1 MRYLE
6 FKALN
11 EDYKTVTVKFQQ
23 EDPAPSIEDIKAAMS
38 QFKQMQQRFQGNEK
52 NIDYWGKQGWQ
63 NFKSFIDAQS
73 QRPTKSQ
80 QKKQVKSQRGRSIT
94 LDENDKWLI
103 VIPLDKEASCFY
115 GKDTDWCTTKQDHD
129 YFDQYFFDDKT
140 TLVYYLH
147 KKTGAKWA
155 TASRYTSKG
164 ELDNEYF
171 DKNDNHLD
179 PEEFTQ
185 QTGIDPEKY
194 IQRALGPS
202 VQDTATGA
210 RGKIQQTRNNMKK
223 LLKVARDTGTPNR
236 ELETL
241 ILNTKNVE
249 VGEQYL
255 DGITKGGTKQ
265 VELDQDMQLFVL
277 ARADQ
282 HIADIS
288 NITTKTLMKAAN
300 MYTDSLSSFKGVDI
314 PFEVEK
320 AAIDK
325 NTMSVEYI
333 PNASD
338 EALEYAIDKDP
349 DMIDS
354 QVFIDQGTEKYAK
367 LLQRATINAV
377 GDKNEAHPDEILR
390 WLQSIFSIQ
399 GANDE
404 TPVLIKHLWHYCRWI
419 SKYYADHN
427 GTIAVNRYL
436 QFLVRRRD
444 FPEDTAKKLSK
455 TLTD

>member
-1 MRYLE
+1 
-6 FKALN
+6 
-11 EDYKTVTVKFQQ
+11 
-23 EDPAPSIEDIKAAMS
+23 
-38 QFKQMQQRFQGNEK
+38 
-52 NIDYWGKQGWQ
+52 
-63 NFKSFIDAQS
+63 
-73 QRPTKSQ
+73 
-80 QKKQVKSQRGRSIT
+80 
-94 LDENDKWLI
+94 
-103 VIPLDKEASCFY
+103 
-115 GKDTDWCTTKQDHD
+115 
-129 YFDQYFFDDKT
+129 
-140 TLVYYLH
+140 
-147 KKTGAKWA
+147 
-155 TASRYTSKG
+155 
-164 ELDNEYF
+164 
-171 DKNDNHLD
+171 
-179 PEEFTQ
+179 
-185 QTGIDPEKY
+185 
-194 IQRALGPS
+194 
-202 VQDTATGA
+202 
-210 RGKIQQTRNNMKK
+210 MKK

-282 HIADIS
+282 HIEDIS

-300 MYTDSLSSFKGVDI
+300 MYTDTLASFKGVDI

-325 NTMSVEYI
+325 NPMSVEYI
-333 PNASD
+333 PNVSN

-354 QVFIDQGTEKYAK
+354 QVCIDQGTEKYAK

-399 GANDE
+399 GAYDE

-419 SKYYADHN
+419 SKYYANHN
-427 GTIAVNRYL
+427 GTNAVNRYL